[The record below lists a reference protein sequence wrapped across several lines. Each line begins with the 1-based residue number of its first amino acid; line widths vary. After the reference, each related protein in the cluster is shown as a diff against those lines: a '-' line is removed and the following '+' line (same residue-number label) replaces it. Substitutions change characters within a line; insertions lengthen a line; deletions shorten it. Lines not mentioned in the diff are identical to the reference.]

1 MKSAARLLSIAR
13 WLGIVVVLLGVWLI
27 YEMANDPYE
36 SVRTAA
42 PAKLAAGGGA
52 GGLAVAEPP
61 TELDYKEIQ
70 KDIEGNQRL
79 WEPLVKKPKP
89 PPQKTS
95 LDQKIKGLKV
105 VAAISEGDQV
115 KFIIQDQTNN
125 TERVYEKGDKVR
137 DLILSSFTFNH
148 IVLSYG
154 GETIKVSY

>member
-1 MKSAARLLSIAR
+1 MNSAAGLLSIAR

-42 PAKLAAGGGA
+42 VAKPAPGGG
-52 GGLAVAEPP
+52 GDDLTVAEPP
-61 TELDYKEIQ
+61 TGLDYEEIQ
-70 KDIEGNQRL
+70 KVIEGNKRL

-89 PPQKTS
+89 PPKKAS
-95 LDQKIKGLKV
+95 LEDKIKGLKV
-105 VAAISEGDQV
+105 VAAISEGDQI
-115 KFIIQDQTNN
+115 KFIIKDQTNN

-137 DLILSSFTFNH
+137 DLTLSSFTFNH

-154 GETIKVSY
+154 GETIKMPY

>member
-1 MKSAARLLSIAR
+1 MKSAAELLSIAR

-42 PAKLAAGGGA
+42 LAKPAAGGDG

-61 TELDYKEIQ
+61 AELDYEEIQ

-79 WEPLVKKPKP
+79 WEPLVKKPKAAP
-89 PPQKTS
+89 KKVS
-95 LDQKIKGLKV
+95 LEQKIKGLRV

-125 TERVYEKGDKVR
+125 TERIYEKGDKVR
-137 DLILSSFTFNH
+137 DLTFSSFTFTH

-154 GETIKVSY
+154 GETIKIRY